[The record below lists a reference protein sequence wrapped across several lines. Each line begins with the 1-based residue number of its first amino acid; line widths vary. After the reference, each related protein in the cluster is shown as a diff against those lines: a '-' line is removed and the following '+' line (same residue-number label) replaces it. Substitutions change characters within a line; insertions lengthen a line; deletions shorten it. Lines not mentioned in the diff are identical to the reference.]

1 MQFSNSGFIFSRESG
16 YISAHSFFGS
26 PCNSFL
32 ESRDGGTGAGGRPP
46 RFWQIRKPYI
56 NRGTDYVPHIS
67 TRPCRFSDL
76 PTFLESMKCEM
87 NVFFASPLICRQRG
101 MQTDKYMRQKDEFI
115 FLARP
120 DSHCVHF
127 KNIFQS
133 CKPGA
138 SMAHIFSISLLNHVI
153 YLRNWET
160 VYFSI

>member
-16 YISAHSFFGS
+16 YISAHSSFGS

-32 ESRDGGTGAGGRPP
+32 ESRDVGTGGRGGAPQIL
-46 RFWQIRKPYI
+46 WQIRKPYI
-56 NRGTDYVPHIS
+56 IRGTDHVPHIR

-76 PTFLESMKCEM
+76 PTSLESMKCEM

-120 DSHCVHF
+120 DSYCVHF
-127 KNIFQS
+127 
-133 CKPGA
+133 
-138 SMAHIFSISLLNHVI
+138 
-153 YLRNWET
+153 T
-160 VYFSI
+160 V